1 MCPYVHSPRIVKVG
15 FGIAGDQRKLVESYG
30 TVWPDCFGV
39 FDPVLCLE
47 RPGTWEAIRD
57 DAVTTTSLSAIV
69 QSVFGAPLVGVPS

>member
-1 MCPYVHSPRIVKVG
+1 
-15 FGIAGDQRKLVESYG
+15 VESYG

-39 FDPVLCLE
+39 LDPVLCLE
-47 RPGTWEAIRD
+47 RPGTWEAIGE